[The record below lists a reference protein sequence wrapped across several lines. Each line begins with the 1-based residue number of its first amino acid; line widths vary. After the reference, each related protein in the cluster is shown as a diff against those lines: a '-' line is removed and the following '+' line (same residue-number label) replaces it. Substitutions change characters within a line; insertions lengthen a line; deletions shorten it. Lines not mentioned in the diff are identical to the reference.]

1 MLPTL
6 SRGDFDGNGTKEI
19 SWAWAHFYP
28 IAEAVRLAA
37 KETGVRVR
45 WGGCWQTL
53 NDTDK
58 PAEVLVADYVAARRA
73 EGKKAFIDGP
83 HFELA

>member
-1 MLPTL
+1 MAIQVFQEQNIP
-6 SRGDFDGNGTKEI
+6 E
-19 SWAWAHFYP
+19 SWQ
-28 IAEAVRLAA
+28 
-37 KETGVRVR
+37 K
-45 WGGCWQTL
+45 L